1 MDLKRAWPKKRWKK
15 IVFVSLVSII
25 ILSFI
30 VSIFLYEGINSDFI
44 SEIIIVNEQGTAN
57 GFFIYHPGFSLFTKD
72 VSYAYSEGLELNDW
86 RIVITTVS
94 DNAPINISEYDL
106 LILASPVYGG
116 APSPTIKRYV
126 DRIGDLE
133 ETETVII
140 VTAAGSPGNTVQTMQ
155 EIIEQNNGIN
165 NSNNVLFS
173 GTPNEGNESAI
184 DLSKIAGSEI
194 FP

>member
-1 MDLKRAWPKKRWKK
+1 MWPEKRWKK
-15 IVFVSLVSII
+15 IVFASLVSII

-30 VSIFLYEGINSDFI
+30 VSIFLYVGINSDVI

-57 GFFIYHPGFSLFTKD
+57 ALFIYHPGFSSFTKD
-72 VSYAYSEGLELNDW
+72 VSYAYAEGLELNDW

-116 APSPTIKRYV
+116 APSPSIGRYI

-155 EIIEQNNGIN
+155 EIIEQNNGVN
-165 NSNNVLFS
+165 NSNSVLFS
-173 GTPNEGNESAI
+173 SAPNDGNESAI
-184 DLSKIAGSEI
+184 DRSKIAGSEI